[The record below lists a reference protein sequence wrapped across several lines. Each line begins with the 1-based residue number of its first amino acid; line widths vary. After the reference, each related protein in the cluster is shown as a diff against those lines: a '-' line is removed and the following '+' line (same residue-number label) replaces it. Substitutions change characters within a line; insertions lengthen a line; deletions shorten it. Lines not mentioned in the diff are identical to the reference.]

1 MSNTLTLNPSGT
13 NGCTP
18 DQDPWMPTNGAD
30 VTIINSSGHTQT
42 LSNIT
47 NGCLIKTGQGGG
59 PATSI
64 TLDDNDRWTGKA
76 GAVSNRGTYYYDDG
90 VESPKRDMR
99 SGTID
104 PS

>member
-18 DQDPWMPTNGAD
+18 DQNPWTPTHGAD
-30 VTIINSSGHTQT
+30 VTITNSSGYTQT

-47 NGCLIKTGQGGG
+47 NGCLIETGQGGG
-59 PATSI
+59 PATTI
-64 TLDDNDRWTGKA
+64 TLDNNHNWTGKA
-76 GAVSNRGTYYYDDG
+76 GAVSNRGSYDYDDG

>member
-1 MSNTLTLNPSGT
+1 MSNELTLNPSGT

-18 DQDPWMPTNGAD
+18 DQDPWTPEHGAN
-30 VTIINSSGHTQT
+30 VTIRNSSGSTQT

-47 NGCLIKTGQGGG
+47 NGCLIQAGHGGG
-59 PATSI
+59 PATAI
-64 TLDDNDRWTGKA
+64 TLDNNSCWNGRA
-76 GAVSNRGTYYYDDG
+76 GAIANRGTYQYDDG